1 MSMTSRPVM
10 IAAGGTGGHM
20 FPAVSLANVML
31 ARGHAVMF
39 VTDPRGAN
47 VSSDVLGLSPG
58 ISRHTISA
66 RGLSGGPRGILAG
79 ISALVRGFFESRALI
94 RDHNPSLAVGFGG
107 YPTVPPIMAAGMAG
121 LPTVIHEQNAL
132 LGRAN
137 RRLAR
142 GASAFALSFAQTQ
155 RLKSAGHA
163 RATVVGNPVRA
174 EIAALAA
181 RPYTHPS
188 GVIDLL
194 IVGGSQ
200 GAQVF
205 SKIVPSAFKTL
216 SAPQRARFRV
226 AQQCRPEDIEAVRA
240 TYAELNMPVELQTF
254 FEDIPSRLAA
264 AHLVV
269 GRAGASTVA
278 ELTTAGRPAL
288 YIPYPH
294 AVDDHQMAN
303 ARAVEAAGAG
313 WVMAQNEFTPAAMA
327 GWLEAA
333 LESPDALAQVA
344 SSARAL
350 GHPDAADRLAD
361 LVEHL
366 LPANGNDNGNGTDMR
381 EHREAAE

>member
-1 MSMTSRPVM
+1 MSMTSRPIL

-20 FPAVSLANVML
+20 FPAVSLANVL
-31 ARGHAVMF
+31 SARGHTVMF
-39 VTDPRGAN
+39 VTDPRGAT
-47 VSSDVLGLSPG
+47 VSSDVLGLFPNV
-58 ISRHTISA
+58 SRHTISA
-66 RGLSGGPRGILAG
+66 RSLSGGPKGVVAG
-79 ISALVRGFFESRALI
+79 VTALVRGFFESRKLI
-94 RDHNPSLAVGFGG
+94 REHDPILAVGFGG

-121 LPTVIHEQNAL
+121 LQTVIHEQNAL

-163 RATVVGNPVRA
+163 RSTVVGNPVRA

-181 RPYTHPS
+181 RPYTPPS

-205 SKIVPSAFKTL
+205 SKIVPTAFKSLT
-216 SAPQRARFRV
+216 APQRARFRV
-226 AQQCRPEDIEAVRA
+226 AQQCRAEDIEDVRK
-240 TYAELNMPVELQTF
+240 TYAELKMPVELQTF

-269 GRAGASTVA
+269 GRSGASTVA

-313 WVMAQNEFTPAAMA
+313 WVMGQNEFTPAAMA

-333 LESPDALAQVA
+333 LESSDALARVA

-350 GHPDAADRLAD
+350 GHPDAGDKLAD
-361 LVEHL
+361 LIEHL
-366 LPANGNDNGNGTDMR
+366 LPANGNGNGTDMT

>member
-1 MSMTSRPVM
+1 MSTTQRPIM
-10 IAAGGTGGHM
+10 ITAGGTGGHM
-20 FPAVSLANVML
+20 FPAVSLANIL
-31 ARGHAVMF
+31 AARGRQVMF
-39 VTDPRGAN
+39 VTDPRGAAIK
-47 VSSDVLGLSPG
+47 SDILGLSG
-58 ISRHTISA
+58 DVTRHTISA
-66 RGLSGGPRGILAG
+66 RSLSGGIKGFVTGA
-79 ISALVRGFFESRALI
+79 SALTRGFFESRRLI
-94 RDHNPSLAVGFGG
+94 REHNPVLAVGFGG
-107 YPTVPPIMAAGMAG
+107 YPTVPPILAAGLSG

-142 GASAFALSFAQTQ
+142 GAAAFALSFAQTQ
-155 RLKSAGHA
+155 RLKSTGHE
-163 RATVVGNPVRA
+163 RSTVVGNPVRA

-181 RPYTHPS
+181 RPYTPPS

-205 SKIVPSAFKTL
+205 SKIVPAAFNSLT
-216 SAPQRARFRV
+216 APQRARFRI
-226 AQQCRPEDIEAVRA
+226 AQQCRAEDIEAVRE
-240 TYAELNMPVELQTF
+240 TYASLNMPVELQTF

-269 GRAGASTVA
+269 GRSGASTVA
-278 ELTTAGRPAL
+278 ELTAAGRPAL

-313 WVMAQNEFTPAAMA
+313 WVMAQTEFSPSAMA

-333 LESPDALAQVA
+333 LESSEALARVA
-344 SSARAL
+344 SAARAL
-350 GHPDAADRLAD
+350 GHPNAADRLAD

-366 LPANGNDNGNGTDMR
+366 IPANGDGNGHHEPEM
-381 EHREAAE
+381 REAAE

>member
-1 MSMTSRPVM
+1 MSNLHRHIL

-20 FPAVSLANVML
+20 FPAVSLANTL
-31 ARGHAVMF
+31 TARGRVVMF
-39 VTDPRGAN
+39 VTDPRGA
-47 VSSDVLGLSPG
+47 SISTEVLGLSDAVA
-58 ISRHTISA
+58 RHTISA
-66 RGLSGGPRGILAG
+66 RSLSGGIKGAAAG
-79 ISALVRGFFESRALI
+79 VAALTRGFLESRRLI
-94 RDHNPSLAVGFGG
+94 REHDPIIAVGFGG
-107 YPTVPPIMAAGMAG
+107 YPTVPPILAAGLAG

-142 GASAFALSFAQTQ
+142 GAAAFALSFAQTQ
-155 RLKSAGHA
+155 RLKSSGHA
-163 RATVVGNPVRA
+163 RSTVVGNPVRA

-181 RPYTHPS
+181 RPYTPPS

-205 SKIVPSAFKTL
+205 SKIVPTAFKSL
-216 SAPQRARFRV
+216 SAPQRARFRI
-226 AQQCRPEDIEAVRA
+226 AQQCRAEDIEAVREI
-240 TYAELNMPVELQTF
+240 YASLNMPVELQTF

-269 GRAGASTVA
+269 GRSGASTVA
-278 ELTTAGRPAL
+278 ELTAAGRPAL
-288 YIPYPH
+288 YVPYPH
-294 AVDDHQMAN
+294 AVDDHQTAN

-313 WVMAQNEFTPAAMA
+313 WVMAQSEFTPAAMA

-333 LESPDALAQVA
+333 LESSEALARVA
-344 SSARAL
+344 SAARTL

-366 LPANGNDNGNGTDMR
+366 IPANGNGNDRHEPVM
-381 EHREAAE
+381 REAAE

>member
-1 MSMTSRPVM
+1 MSNLHRPIL

-20 FPAVSLANVML
+20 FPAVALANSL
-31 ARGHAVMF
+31 TTRGRRVMF
-39 VTDPRGAN
+39 VTDPRGAA
-47 VSSDVLGLSPG
+47 VTTEVLGLANTVA
-58 ISRHTISA
+58 RHTISA
-66 RGLSGGPRGILAG
+66 RSLSGGIKGAAAG
-79 ISALVRGFFESRALI
+79 ASALARGFFEARRLI
-94 RDHNPSLAVGFGG
+94 REHAPVIAVGFGG
-107 YPTVPPIMAAGMAG
+107 YPTVPPILAAGLAG

-142 GASAFALSFAQTQ
+142 GAAAFALSFAQTQ
-155 RLKSAGHA
+155 RLKSTGHA
-163 RATVVGNPVRA
+163 RSTVVGNPVRA

-181 RPYTHPS
+181 RPYTPPS

-205 SKIVPSAFKTL
+205 SKIVPAAFKAL
-216 SAPQRARFRV
+216 SAPQRARFRI
-226 AQQCRPEDIEAVRA
+226 AQQCRAEDIEEVRDI
-240 TYAELNMPVELQTF
+240 YASLNMPVELQTF
-254 FEDIPSRLAA
+254 FEDIPARLAA

-269 GRAGASTVA
+269 GRSGASTVA
-278 ELTTAGRPAL
+278 ELTAAGRPAL
-288 YIPYPH
+288 YVPYPH
-294 AVDDHQMAN
+294 AADDHQMAN

-313 WVMAQNEFTPAAMA
+313 WVMAQGEFTPAAMA

-333 LESPDALAQVA
+333 LESSEALARVA
-344 SSARAL
+344 SAARAL

-366 LPANGNDNGNGTDMR
+366 IPANGNGNDRR
-381 EHREAAE
+381 EPVMREAAE

>member
-1 MSMTSRPVM
+1 MTVTSRPVL

-20 FPAVSLANVML
+20 FPAVSLANVL
-31 ARGHAVMF
+31 TARGHDVILA
-39 VTDPRGAN
+39 TDPRGAA
-47 VSSDVLGLSPG
+47 VSEDVLGLAAG
-58 ISRHTISA
+58 VERQTISSRSLRGGPKGIASGFAALA
-66 RGLSGGPRGILAG
+66 RGF
-79 ISALVRGFFESRALI
+79 VESRKLI
-94 RDHNPSLAVGFGG
+94 RSRQPSIAVGFGG
-107 YPTVPPIMAAGMAG
+107 YPSVPPILAAGMAG
-121 LPTVIHEQNAL
+121 LPTVIHEQNAV

-142 GASAFALSFAQTQ
+142 GARAFALSFAQTQ

-181 RPYTHPS
+181 RPYTPPS

-194 IVGGSQ
+194 VVGGSL

-205 SKIVPSAFKTL
+205 SKIVPAAFRSL

-226 AQQCRPEDIEAVRA
+226 AQQCRPEDIDAVREA
-240 TYAELNMPVELQTF
+240 YASLNMPVELETF
-254 FEDIPSRLAA
+254 FEDIPARLAA

-278 ELTTAGRPAL
+278 ELTAAGRPAL
-288 YIPYPH
+288 YVPYPH
-294 AVDDHQMAN
+294 AADDHQMAN
-303 ARAVEAAGAG
+303 ARAVEAADAG

-333 LESPDALAQVA
+333 LESSEALARVA

-366 LPANGNDNGNGTDMR
+366 MPANGNGDGVHAHPM
-381 EHREAAE
+381 REAAE

>member
-1 MSMTSRPVM
+1 MSNLHRPIL

-20 FPAVSLANVML
+20 FPAVSLANNL
-31 ARGHAVMF
+31 TARGRAVMF
-39 VTDPRGAN
+39 VTDPRGA
-47 VSSDVLGLSPG
+47 SISTEVLGLSDAVV
-58 ISRHTISA
+58 RHTISA
-66 RGLSGGPRGILAG
+66 RSLSGGLKGAAAGVAALA
-79 ISALVRGFFESRALI
+79 RGFLESRRLI
-94 RDHNPSLAVGFGG
+94 REHDPILAVGFGG
-107 YPTVPPIMAAGMAG
+107 YPTVPPILAAGLAG
-121 LPTVIHEQNAL
+121 LPTVIHEQNAM

-142 GASAFALSFAQTQ
+142 GAAAFALSFAQTQ
-155 RLKSAGHA
+155 RLKSSGHA
-163 RATVVGNPVRA
+163 RSTVVGNPVRA

-181 RPYTHPS
+181 RPYTPPS

-205 SKIVPSAFKTL
+205 SKIVPMAFKSL
-216 SAPQRARFRV
+216 SAPQRARFRI
-226 AQQCRPEDIEAVRA
+226 AQQCRAEDIETVRDI
-240 TYAELNMPVELQTF
+240 YAALNMPVELQTF

-269 GRAGASTVA
+269 GRSGASTVA
-278 ELTTAGRPAL
+278 ELTSAGRPAL
-288 YIPYPH
+288 YVPYPH

-313 WVMAQNEFTPAAMA
+313 WVMAQSEFTPAAMA

-333 LESPDALAQVA
+333 LESSEALARVA
-344 SSARAL
+344 SAARAL

-366 LPANGNDNGNGTDMR
+366 IPAKGNGNDRR
-381 EHREAAE
+381 EPVMREAAE

>member
-1 MSMTSRPVM
+1 MNTRQHPVL

-20 FPAVSLANVML
+20 FPAVSLASAL
-31 ARGHAVMF
+31 AARGHSILF
-39 VTDPRGAN
+39 VTDPRGGL
-47 VSSDVLGLSPG
+47 VTSDVLGLPKTVM
-58 ISRHTISA
+58 RHTISA
-66 RGLSGGPRGILAG
+66 RSLGGGPKGMAAG
-79 ISALVRGFFESRALI
+79 VKALVKGFFESRRLI
-94 RDHNPSLAVGFGG
+94 REYTPSIAIGFGG
-107 YPTVPPIMAAGMAG
+107 YPSVPPILAAGFAG
-121 LPTVIHEQNAL
+121 LPTGIHEQNAV

-142 GASAFALSFAQTQ
+142 GAKAFALSFTQTQ

-163 RATVVGNPVRA
+163 KATVVGNPVRP

-181 RPYTHPS
+181 RPYTPPS

-205 SKIVPSAFKTL
+205 SKIAPPAFKSLTP
-216 SAPQRARFRV
+216 PQRSRFRL
-226 AQQCRPEDIEAVRA
+226 AQQCRAEDIDEVRA
-240 TYAELNMPVELQTF
+240 TYAALNMPAELETF
-254 FEDIPSRLAA
+254 FDDMPSRLAA

-269 GRAGASTVA
+269 GRAGASTVS
-278 ELTTAGRPAL
+278 ELTAAGRPAL
-288 YIPYPH
+288 YVPYPH
-294 AVDDHQMAN
+294 AIDDHQMAN

-313 WVMAQNEFTPAAMA
+313 WVMAQSEFTPAAMA

-333 LESPDALAQVA
+333 LESADALARVA
-344 SSARAL
+344 SAARAL

-366 LPANGNDNGNGTDMR
+366 IPANGNGMGLDPTGL
-381 EHREAAE
+381 REAAE

>member
-1 MSMTSRPVM
+1 MTNISRPVL

-20 FPAVSLANVML
+20 FPAVSLANVL
-31 ARGHAVMF
+31 RARKYDVLF
-39 VTDPRGAN
+39 VTDPRGAA
-47 VSSDVLGLSPG
+47 VSGDVLGLADSVV
-58 ISRHTISA
+58 RHTISA
-66 RGLSGGPRGILAG
+66 RSLSGGIKGFVAG
-79 ISALVRGFFESRALI
+79 ISALTYGFFEARRLI
-94 RDHNPSLAVGFGG
+94 REQNPCISVGFGG
-107 YPTVPPIMAAGMAG
+107 YPTVPPILASGMAG

-155 RLKSAGHA
+155 GLKSAGHA
-163 RATVVGNPVRA
+163 FSSVVGNPVRPD
-174 EIAALAA
+174 IAALAA
-181 RPYTHPS
+181 RPYTPPS

-205 SKIVPSAFKTL
+205 SKIVPAAFKAL

-226 AQQCRPEDIEAVRA
+226 AQQCRVEDITAVRKA
-240 TYAELNMPVELQTF
+240 YAEMNMPVVLHSF
-254 FEDIPSRLAA
+254 FVDIPVRLAT

-269 GRAGASTVA
+269 GRSGASTVA
-278 ELTTAGRPAL
+278 ELTAAGRPAL
-288 YIPYPH
+288 YIPYPY

-313 WVMAQNEFTPAAMA
+313 WVMGENEFTSAAMA

-333 LESPDALAQVA
+333 LESSEALAHVA

-350 GHPDAADRLAD
+350 GHPNAADRLAD
-361 LVEHL
+361 LVEHIIFT
-366 LPANGNDNGNGTDMR
+366 NGNGNGSYLP
-381 EHREAAE
+381 ELREAAE

>member
-1 MSMTSRPVM
+1 MNARQHPVLV
-10 IAAGGTGGHM
+10 AAGGTGGHM
-20 FPAVSLANVML
+20 FPAVSLASAL
-31 ARGHAVMF
+31 SARGHTILF
-39 VTDPRGAN
+39 VTDPRGGA
-47 VSSDVLGLSPG
+47 VTSDVLGLPKTVM
-58 ISRHTISA
+58 RHTISA
-66 RGLSGGPRGILAG
+66 RSLGGGPKGLAAG
-79 ISALVRGFFESRALI
+79 VKALAQGFFQSRSLI
-94 RDHNPSLAVGFGG
+94 REYQPSIGVGFGG
-107 YPTVPPIMAAGMAG
+107 YPSVPPILAAGLAG
-121 LPTVIHEQNAL
+121 LPTVIHEQNAV

-142 GASAFALSFAQTQ
+142 GARAFALSFAQTQ

-163 RATVVGNPVRA
+163 KATVVGNPVRPD
-174 EIAALAA
+174 IAALAA
-181 RPYTHPS
+181 RPYTPPS

-194 IVGGSQ
+194 VVGGSQ

-205 SKIVPSAFKTL
+205 SKIVPAAFNAL
-216 SAPQRARFRV
+216 SAPQRARFRL
-226 AQQCRPEDIEAVRA
+226 AQQCRSEDIDAVRA
-240 TYAELNMPVELQTF
+240 AYAGLNMPVELETF
-254 FEDIPSRLAA
+254 FDDMPARLAA

-278 ELTTAGRPAL
+278 ELTAAGRPAL

-313 WVMAQNEFTPAAMA
+313 WVMGQTEFTPAAMA

-333 LESPDALAQVA
+333 LESADALARVA
-344 SSARAL
+344 SAARGL

-366 LPANGNDNGNGTDMR
+366 IPSNGNGMGRDASTL
-381 EHREAAE
+381 REAAE